1 MADLRYKV
9 QVDTNEAQR
18 SLGGLKQRVS
28 GLGTAFKALAV
39 GLVARELVQTIRTF
53 QDLRQTLITIE
64 GDAGRAAKSFDLI
77 KQFTAQTTFQLDEV
91 TKAFITFKNA
101 GLQPTET
108 FMKNIGNIAAGMG
121 KRIDDVAQAVFN
133 ATTGEFEMLK
143 QLGVKVKTEGDKL
156 TVNFRGVA
164 KTIDNDGKS
173 IIKFLNDIGKVEFA
187 GSIERQ
193 SKTLTGALSNLQ
205 DNFALALNEVGEGGL
220 TTALTEVARSM
231 GSVVG
236 ESQSLARTIG
246 SVLGSAVKLVADNF
260 KVLAIAVGVF
270 VAQAAVSRI
279 AAMVTIFIGLAKAI
293 RTAVLAMVALNAAMG
308 KNLVYKLAQGLVLV
322 GGAVATYF
330 GMSSTAVA
338 DTNKELKDLEKSLD
352 NVNKKVPGGESFD
365 SVIANMG
372 QQDKGPDET
381 TVGKMKKY
389 TNSVNELVESY
400 RFANRETLQYLD
412 LSTKMLGVSEE
423 DALLKRELNQLNAE
437 YSRQLADLAKR
448 KREAELLTDNDEK
461 VNAINEL
468 TRAEQELTAAYE
480 AQKPAIEAKVK
491 AQTAELRSLRLQK
504 FETDQFFDAQKQV
517 RDLQHEMATVTMV
530 GLEKKYADINK
541 QARDSANAEIEA
553 EARRRGVR
561 KLSQEEELEY
571 YRIAEERARSIR
583 EQAEENYKFN
593 RRWSTGWNRAFK
605 EYVENATNAAKAAE
619 RIFTKTVQG
628 MEDLLVNFVKTGK
641 FEWKSF
647 VNSLAEEILRSNIRR
662 LLAQIFSFGGG
673 SKGGGLFGGFFA
685 DGGYL
690 PAGKFGIVGERG
702 PELISGPAQITPLNN
717 GSLGGGSTVVNY
729 NINAVDAPS
738 FQAMIARDP
747 SFIYAVTEQGRKS
760 LPMTTR

>member
-9 QVDTNEAQR
+9 QVDTTQAQTA
-18 SLGGLKQRVS
+18 LGGIKKQVS

-39 GLVARELVQTIRTF
+39 ALVSQKLVSTIRRF
-53 QDLRQTLITIE
+53 EDLRNTLITIE
-64 GDAGRAAKSFDLI
+64 GDATRAAKSFDLI
-77 KQFTAQTTFQLDEV
+77 RDFTSKTAFQLDEV
-91 TKAFITFKNA
+91 TRAFITFKNA
-101 GLQPTET
+101 GLNPTAE
-108 FMKNIGNIAAGMG
+108 FMRNIGNIAGGMN
-121 KRIDDVAQAVFN
+121 KRIDEVAQAVFN

-143 QLGVKVKTEGDKL
+143 QLGIKVKTEGDKL

-164 KTIDNDGKS
+164 KEINNNGRD
-173 IIKFLNDIGKVEFA
+173 IIQFLNDVGKIEFA
-187 GSIERQ
+187 GGLERQ
-193 SKTLTGALSNLQ
+193 SNSLTGAISNLS
-205 DNFALALNEVGEGGL
+205 DNFDEFLVRIGEGGL
-220 TTALTEVARSM
+220 NQALVDVARSLGEIAKE
-231 GSVVG
+231 GSPVAT
-236 ESQSLARTIG
+236 L
-246 SVLGSAVKLVADNF
+246 LGKTLGAAIKIVADNF
-260 KVLAIAVGVF
+260 KILLIAFAAF
-270 VAQAAVSRI
+270 VANAAYARI
-279 AAMVTIFIGLAKAI
+279 AALVSLFIGLGKAI
-293 RTAVLAMVALNAAMG
+293 KTATLFMVGLNVQMG

-322 GGAVATYF
+322 GTAVATYF
-330 GMSSTAVA
+330 GMAGDAVA
-338 DTNKELKDLEKSLD
+338 GTNKELDEMAKQLD
-352 NVNKKVPGGESFD
+352 KIGKGAGEP
-365 SVIANMG
+365 N
-372 QQDKGPDET
+372 QDIFAGMPTMETGPDDT

-389 TNSVNELVESY
+389 TNSVQDMVESY

-412 LSTKMLGVSEE
+412 LTTKMLGISEE
-423 DALLKRELNQLNAE
+423 EAILKREINELNTQYA
-437 YSRQLADLAKR
+437 RQMADLAKQ
-448 KREAELLTDNDEK
+448 KREAELIEDKDEK
-461 VNAINEL
+461 INAINEL
-468 TRAEQELTAAYE
+468 TRAEQELTQAYE

-491 AQTAELRSLRLQK
+491 AQVEELRTLRLQK

-593 RRWSTGWNRAFK
+593 RRWSTGWSRAFK
-605 EYVENATNAAKAAE
+605 EYVENATNAAQAAE

-662 LLAQIFSFGGG
+662 LLAQIFSIGGG

-717 GSLGGGSTVVNY
+717 GALGGGSTVVNY

-747 SFIYAVTEQGRKS
+747 AFVYAVTEQGRKS